1 MTARALLRIQ
11 PSLEQQAILATPL
24 QPMRIVAGAGTGKT
38 TTIALLVRELVT
50 ERGVAPE
57 EILGLTFTQ
66 KAAAEL
72 ADRIRTV
79 SAGVG
84 PGRECEVHTY
94 HGFAAQLLL
103 LAVLSVTVGLG
114 TWGWVAGVAYGIA
127 LCGLL
132 AAGLQRAGMTR
143 LGWANSVTF
152 GRAIL
157 TGGVTAMVLTPDSPV
172 ALRYRAAA
180 WCGFSP

>member
-1 MTARALLRIQ
+1 MTLR
-11 PSLEQQAILATPL
+11 
-24 QPMRIVAGAGTGKT
+24 
-38 TTIALLVRELVT
+38 
-50 ERGVAPE
+50 
-57 EILGLTFTQ
+57 
-66 KAAAEL
+66 
-72 ADRIRTV
+72 
-79 SAGVG
+79 
-84 PGRECEVHTY
+84 
-94 HGFAAQLLL
+94 LLL

-132 AAGLQRAGMTR
+132 GVGLQRAGMTR

-172 ALRYRAAA
+172 ALLVTVAAVA
-180 WCGFSP
+180 LAMDGVDGQVARRTGTTTSLGARFDMEIDAFLILMLSIYVGAESGRLSLLTYNVAGLPQLVSHSDPEVNVALISPLLNHYDVVLVDDPDGLVHWSR